1 MEFNH
6 KNLNNISQ
14 IPNVRKRTSVKQRIK
29 IPENHCYQ
37 VNEKTKCKSDNMAID
52 YSRDIV
58 ELATRIFLNT
68 DPDTNDSIANIHCR
82 ADNTFASV
90 NQHSHQAPSP

>member
-1 MEFNH
+1 
-6 KNLNNISQ
+6 
-14 IPNVRKRTSVKQRIK
+14 
-29 IPENHCYQ
+29 
-37 VNEKTKCKSDNMAID
+37 MAID